1 MLNKKILDLYER
13 AGFSH
18 ASAEGKWPNI
28 YSVGRPLEELVRL
41 VVEECAVAAENTAR
55 SFSDG
60 DAGVGS
66 KSAANAVRH
75 YGDTLLKK

>member
-1 MLNKKILDLYER
+1 MLNKKILELYEK

-18 ASAEGKWPNI
+18 ESAEGKWPNI
-28 YSVGRPLEELVRL
+28 YSIGRPLEELVRL

-55 SFSDG
+55 GFSDG

-66 KSAANAVRH
+66 KSAANAVRY
-75 YGDTLLKK
+75 YGESLLK

>member
-13 AGFSH
+13 AGFSNDP
-18 ASAEGKWPNI
+18 EGRWPVTSSI
-28 YSVGRPLEELVRL
+28 GRPLEELIRL

-55 SFSDG
+55 SFADG

-75 YGDTLLKK
+75 YGNTLFK

>member
-18 ASAEGKWPNI
+18 DPEGKWPVTSSI
-28 YSVGRPLEELVRL
+28 GRPLEELVRL

-66 KSAANAVRH
+66 KTAANAVRY
-75 YGDTLLKK
+75 YGETLLK